1 MQNELTSPLLEKA
14 VCRLSQLPGI
24 GRKTALR
31 LALYMLRREEKDT
44 VELGQALIDLRTNIN
59 YCRVCHNISE
69 TELCPICASPVRDSS
84 VICVVESV
92 RDVMSVEA
100 TGQFG
105 GLYHVLGALIS
116 PVEGISPGM
125 IEIASLEERVK
136 AGGISE
142 VILALGATPDGE
154 TTNYYIY
161 RRLSKYPVKI
171 TELARGVSIG
181 NEIEYT
187 DELTLGRSII
197 NRIPF
202 DAI

>member
-14 VCRLSQLPGI
+14 VTKLSQLPGI

-59 YCRVCHNISE
+59 YCLVCHNISE
-69 TELCPICASPVRDSS
+69 KDICPICSSAQRDRT

-92 RDVMSVEA
+92 RDVMSIEA

-125 IEIASLEERVK
+125 IEIASLEDRVK
-136 AGGISE
+136 AGGVSE

-161 RRLSKYPVKI
+161 RRLSKYPVRI

-202 DAI
+202 DVS